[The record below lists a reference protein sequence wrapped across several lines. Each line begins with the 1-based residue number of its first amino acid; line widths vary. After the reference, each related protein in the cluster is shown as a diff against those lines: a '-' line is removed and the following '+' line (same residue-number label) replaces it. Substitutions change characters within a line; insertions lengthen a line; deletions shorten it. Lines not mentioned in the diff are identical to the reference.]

1 MSECRSCDAPVI
13 WAVHIGTGKVAP
25 IDVDPVEG
33 GNVML
38 MVDEDVT
45 RYRII
50 KPEDQADERHTNH
63 FATCPDGGLV
73 HR

>member
-1 MSECRSCDAPVI
+1 M
-13 WAVHIGTGKVAP
+13 AP